1 MAIEMCGEEGQ
12 TMFHSRFRVHAPSSK
27 STADFCLLIQIYEEI
42 VNVSALQI
50 AFMLTGIQTNW
61 CHSCVCVCV
70 GRQRDRDRI
79 IICTCMVYMCDC
91 GHHVPHVHV
100 EVRIQLSGSLFLSI
114 LGS

>member
-1 MAIEMCGEEGQ
+1 MCGEEGQ

-61 CHSCVCVCV
+61 CHSCVGGGDRETETELLFACVWFICV
-70 GRQRDRDRI
+70 TVDI
-79 IICTCMVYMCDC
+79 MCHMCMWKSEYNFQD
-91 GHHVPHVHV
+91 PF
-100 EVRIQLSGSLFLSI
+100 FLSI